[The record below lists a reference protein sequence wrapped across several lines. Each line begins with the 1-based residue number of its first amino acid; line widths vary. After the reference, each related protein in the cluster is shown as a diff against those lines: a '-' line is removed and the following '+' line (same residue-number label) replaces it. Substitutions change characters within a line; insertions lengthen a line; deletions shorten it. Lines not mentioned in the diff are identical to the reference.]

1 MRGKTRR
8 NTNENIIFQYVK
20 SPQGKSTFFRALS
33 QILCAF
39 CQGQLRNFALF
50 LVTEKQSLR
59 NCAFGTNKL
68 RSKRETLCTL
78 FSHTFFFAKRP
89 HTQRPRSQP
98 HFSIRPHLM
107 YKHLLR
113 EDTIDTHQH
122 RRRPTNSPSSISQ
135 SRRGSYE
142 IQIIEKC
149 KATFDFAIGRS
160 LLI

>member
-1 MRGKTRR
+1 M
-8 NTNENIIFQYVK
+8 K

-68 RSKRETLCTL
+68 RSKRENLCTL
-78 FSHTFFFAKRP
+78 FSHTFFSLSAPARKDHAR
-89 HTQRPRSQP
+89 
-98 HFSIRPHLM
+98 
-107 YKHLLR
+107 KHIFQFTSTLYIKKHAHAL
-113 EDTIDTHQH
+113 QH

-142 IQIIEKC
+142 IRIIEKC
-149 KATFDFAIGRS
+149 KATFDIALGRS

>member
-1 MRGKTRR
+1 M
-8 NTNENIIFQYVK
+8 K

-50 LVTEKQSLR
+50 LATEKQSLR

-98 HFSIRPHLM
+98 HFSIHSPTLYIKDTLM
-107 YKHLLR
+107 PFNTGAVQRTAPPRSVNRGGALMRFGLSKSVK
-113 EDTIDTHQH
+113 
-122 RRRPTNSPSSISQ
+122 PPSISPLGQ
-135 SRRGSYE
+135 LTYLMISNLRNTPTS
-142 IQIIEKC
+142 
-149 KATFDFAIGRS
+149 ASTARS
-160 LLI
+160 TCS